1 MSRRKLPAHR
11 AGTLPDLTL
20 IGYHDPDMQIHNPAT
35 TSNEAPRS
43 IAFLL
48 VERFALISY
57 ASAVEPL
64 RAANLLAC
72 RRLYALR
79 HYAIQGVEARAS
91 RGAVV
96 PCDGEAGASFRP
108 PILLVFARGARPR
121 YSKAARLPRPR

>member
-64 RAANLLAC
+64 RAANLLAG
-72 RRLYALR
+72 RRLYELR

-91 RGAVV
+91 SGAVV
-96 PCDGEAGASFRP
+96 PCDGEAGDRK
-108 PILLVFARGARPR
+108 
-121 YSKAARLPRPR
+121 SKRLNSSH